1 VALPPGWPRE
11 VPHPTHD
18 AFVERAV
25 LWLLDQGPSV
35 LRDEPALRQNPIVL
49 ARIVAH
55 HLDAS
60 LEGAR
65 VAYSALRREL
75 PDLAASTIDMALTSI
90 QREGARLQATR
101 RELAL
106 VEEALGG
113 AGEIG

>member
-1 VALPPGWPRE
+1 M
-11 VPHPTHD
+11 PHPTHD

-75 PDLAASTIDMALTSI
+75 PDLAAATIELALTSI
-90 QREGARLQATR
+90 QREGVRLQATR

-113 AGEIG
+113 AGEIA